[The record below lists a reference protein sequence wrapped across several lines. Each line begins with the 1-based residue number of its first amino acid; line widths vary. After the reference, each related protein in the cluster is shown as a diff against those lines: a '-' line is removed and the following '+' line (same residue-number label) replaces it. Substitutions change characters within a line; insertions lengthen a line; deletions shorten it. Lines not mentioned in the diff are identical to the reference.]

1 MPFLTPVI
9 YVKLAFDDHKIFSF
23 YLQFCSLKSRLKML
37 NNIKLKAERYITK
50 RTLTDLKQGN
60 HSVFILLEAHCYFFY
75 CFIKMTFYP
84 PRLCSPTRA

>member
-37 NNIKLKAERYITK
+37 NNIKLKALYNKKNPNRFKTRQSFSFY
-50 RTLTDLKQGN
+50 
-60 HSVFILLEAHCYFFY
+60 FIGSSLLFLLLFHQNDF
-75 CFIKMTFYP
+75 
-84 PRLCSPTRA
+84 LSP